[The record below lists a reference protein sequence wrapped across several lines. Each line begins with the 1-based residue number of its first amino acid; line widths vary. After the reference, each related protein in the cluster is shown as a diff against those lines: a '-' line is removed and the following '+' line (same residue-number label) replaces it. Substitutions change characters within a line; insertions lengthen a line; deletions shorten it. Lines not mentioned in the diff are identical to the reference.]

1 MQDLEIEQFLKWQQR
16 VCIDCRW
23 PYKWVERKHQT
34 KSEPHISIVAKCWN
48 YKAILNF
55 VFQNITHSGHEF
67 SEKHC
72 TRKKKKKKKDMVFS
86 NSFNT
91 ESTLEIAAWHLTIK
105 NKCFIKEYNQNLKWT
120 FIFLQ
125 KTDTIA
131 FIKMLTQENLNIVY
145 GMCENEFYCS
155 NTKHLLPQFMSNL
168 LIIPSTCCLPSLF
181 LL

>member
-1 MQDLEIEQFLKWQQR
+1 MLKLQSHIKLCFSKYHSLWSWIQ
-16 VCIDCRW
+16 W
-23 PYKWVERKHQT
+23 KTLHQ
-34 KSEPHISIVAKCWN
+34 KE
-48 YKAILNF
+48 
-55 VFQNITHSGHEF
+55 
-67 SEKHC
+67 
-72 TRKKKKKKKDMVFS
+72 KKKKDMFFL

-168 LIIPSTCCLPSLF
+168 LIIPSTCCSPSLF